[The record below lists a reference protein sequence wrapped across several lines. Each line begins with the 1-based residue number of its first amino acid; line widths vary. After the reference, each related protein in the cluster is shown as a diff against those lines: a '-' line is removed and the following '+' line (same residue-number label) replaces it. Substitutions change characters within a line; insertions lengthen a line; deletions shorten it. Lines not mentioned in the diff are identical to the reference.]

1 VRASW
6 RAAVATIPES
16 IPAADALVS
25 VLEYAGKAQR
35 DANAKA
41 KSAREAAKL
50 VSGGRAVPPTEAQ
63 VRDAGARWATARG
76 IEQAA
81 SHAAGAD
88 TRRQIAE
95 QKVANVKKILD
106 AETEKLATFTTELE
120 SIPAAS
126 NTDLIKAM
134 VTVMTASR
142 AENACLSCDGPA
154 PSEAIVEEVKAAAD
168 KMEENNKARTV
179 KEAQIKIAK
188 FNVETL
194 TTQHARAV
202 SDLAEQGQ
210 PYVGPSVE
218 DAKAALA
225 AAEAEVVKLKSAR
238 DTWDTVQKAESTAI
252 SAERSADEWGAL
264 KDAATEAVGLTL
276 ESARVAFVNAVQQH
290 LPASD
295 VFDLRL
301 RDGDREVVQF
311 GLVRGDALHTA
322 LSGAEW
328 ARVMAAM
335 ANATVPAETYA
346 CLLPEE
352 RAFDPETLESVLV
365 ALGDSPHQVI
375 ITSPVAPVS
384 VPDGWVVIER

>member
-1 VRASW
+1 
-6 RAAVATIPES
+6 
-16 IPAADALVS
+16 
-25 VLEYAGKAQR
+25 
-35 DANAKA
+35 
-41 KSAREAAKL
+41 
-50 VSGGRAVPPTEAQ
+50 
-63 VRDAGARWATARG
+63 
-76 IEQAA
+76 
-81 SHAAGAD
+81 
-88 TRRQIAE
+88 
-95 QKVANVKKILD
+95 
-106 AETEKLATFTTELE
+106 
-120 SIPAAS
+120 
-126 NTDLIKAM
+126 
-134 VTVMTASR
+134 
-142 AENACLSCDGPA
+142 
-154 PSEAIVEEVKAAAD
+154 
-168 KMEENNKARTV
+168 MEENNKARTV